1 MMIVILLVWPFPLLQ
16 LIILHVYL
24 LCIACAVGFVQVLLW
39 LSFLRSNV
47 LMLHLLLWLLLY
59 SVVPSCHYSSA
70 SVVAAVDTNASA
82 INHVATIV
90 AATSAVHC
98 YCLSQCMCCYF
109 AHAVAMAHMIL
120 QQLPVMQ

>member
-1 MMIVILLVWPFPLLQ
+1 MMIIILLVWPFPLLQ
-16 LIILHVYL
+16 LIMILAIYCMCSWFYAGIV
-24 LCIACAVGFVQVLLW
+24 VVE
-39 LSFLRSNV
+39 FLRLNV

-59 SVVPSCHYSSA
+59 SVVPSA
-70 SVVAAVDTNASA
+70 VVVAAVDTNASA
-82 INHVATIV
+82 VNYVATIV

-120 QQLPVMQ
+120 QQLPVLQ